1 VFAFSESR
9 GPVDVAFTDRAGGVS
24 GEPFASLNL
33 AATGHDAV
41 AAVTENLRRVVGAF
55 TGSPDAPVAAMHQVH
70 GARVAVV
77 GRDVAPTEPRGGLDG
92 LPEAD
97 ALVAAVPGVTLLVR
111 VADCVPVLLADPGR
125 GVVGAVHAGR
135 PGLVAGIVPAAL
147 DVLREHGAERVVA
160 WVGPHVCGRCY
171 EVPAPMRAEVAAVV
185 PEAWAETSW
194 GTPAV
199 DVGAGVLAQLRQE
212 GVEVVSAERCTLE
225 DPALYSYR
233 RDRERSG
240 RMAGLVRVRP

>member
-1 VFAFSESR
+1 MFAFSQSR

-24 GEPFASLNL
+24 GEPFSSLNL
-33 AATGHDAV
+33 AATGPDGEAT
-41 AAVTENLRRVVGAF
+41 VTENLRRVVGAF
-55 TGSPDAPVAAMHQVH
+55 TGSPESPVAAMHQVH

-77 GRDVAPTEPRGGLDG
+77 DRDVAPAPPRGGLDG

-97 ALVAAVPGVTLLVR
+97 ALVTALPGVTLLVR

-135 PGLVAGIVPAAL
+135 PGLVAGVVPAAL
-147 DVLREHGAERVVA
+147 DAMREQGAAEVVA

-171 EVPAPMRAEVAAVV
+171 EVPARMRDEVCDVV

-199 DVGAGVLAQLRQE
+199 DVGAGVVAQLLRQ
-212 GVEVVSAERCTLE
+212 GVEVVSAERCTAE
-225 DPALYSYR
+225 DARLYSYR
-233 RDRERSG
+233 RDHERAG